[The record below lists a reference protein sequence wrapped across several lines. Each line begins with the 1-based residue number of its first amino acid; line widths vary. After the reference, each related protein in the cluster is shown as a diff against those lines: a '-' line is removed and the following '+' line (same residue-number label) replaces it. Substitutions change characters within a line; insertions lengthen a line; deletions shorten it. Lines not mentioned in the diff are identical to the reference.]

1 MNFGIYVNQFVDLAY
16 IDNFY
21 LLCYNI
27 TMKNNTLVL
36 NILKKNSKGL
46 TAYQILERIQKFKFV
61 QPMTIYRALKELND
75 KGLIHKTNK
84 NKTFHLCNTSGS
96 HEHNAVLAVCN
107 DCGVA
112 EELKTKLF
120 SKIIKHVKSKKKFNF
135 SNFNLEITTT
145 CKECNA

>member
-1 MNFGIYVNQFVDLAY
+1 
-16 IDNFY
+16 
-21 LLCYNI
+21 
-27 TMKNNTLVL
+27 MKNNTLVL
-36 NILKKNSKGL
+36 NVLKKNSKGL

-135 SNFNLEITTT
+135 NNFNLEITTT

>member
-1 MNFGIYVNQFVDLAY
+1 
-16 IDNFY
+16 
-21 LLCYNI
+21 
-27 TMKNNTLVL
+27 MKNNTLVL
-36 NILKKNSKGL
+36 NILKKNTKGL

-135 SNFNLEITTT
+135 NNFNLEITTT

>member
-1 MNFGIYVNQFVDLAY
+1 
-16 IDNFY
+16 
-21 LLCYNI
+21 
-27 TMKNNTLVL
+27 MKNNTLVL

-61 QPMTIYRALKELND
+61 QPMTIYRALKELNHE
-75 KGLIHKTNK
+75 GLIHKTNK

-112 EELKTKLF
+112 EELNTSLF

-135 SNFNLEITTT
+135 NNFNLEITTT
-145 CKECNA
+145 CKECN